1 MSDHPQVSKTSLDR
15 LRIKPLVGADDYDLW
30 RIRITAVLDDAGLL
44 DVVQESAAA
53 AASSSES
60 SAVERGRTEEDDRCK
75 RANAIIVTALGDN
88 ALQVV
93 ASVHGRPA
101 QIMTKLDERYN
112 SKSMA
117 AKISRM
123 AEFVSLHYT
132 DRTNNIATHIDRMA
146 SLVAK
151 LKSMSLPIDDTMAI
165 GVLVASIKVASLA
178 PVVAAIKTIP
188 ASDMTWDTVASRL
201 IEDWGDLPKPKYTE
215 EGASY
220 TAQVQCEFCGRN
232 GHTEGDCKFM
242 KKFLERQDDD
252 DKQDKKPSKKSQ
264 KSTKV
269 RHRKA

>member
-1 MSDHPQVSKTSLDR
+1 MSDNPQVFKTSLDR
-15 LRIKPLVGADDYDLW
+15 LRIKPLVGAEDYDLW
-30 RIRITAVLDDAGLL
+30 HIRITAVLDDAGLL

-60 SAVERGRTEEDDRCK
+60 SAVERGPTDDDRCK
-75 RANAIIVTALGDN
+75 RANAIIVTSLGDN

-93 ASVHGRPA
+93 ASVHGKPA
-101 QIMTKLDERYN
+101 QMMNKLDERYN

-132 DRTNNIATHIDRMA
+132 DRTKNIATHIDRMA

-165 GVLVASIKVASLA
+165 GVLVASVKVASLA

-188 ASDMTWDTVASRL
+188 ASDMSWDTVASRL
-201 IEDWGDLPKPKYTE
+201 IEDWGDLPKSKYTE

-220 TAQVQCEFCGRN
+220 TAHVQCEFCGRY
-232 GHTEGDCKFM
+232 GHTEGDCKF
-242 KKFLERQDDD
+242 KTKFLERQDDD
-252 DKQDKKPSKKSQ
+252 DKHDKKLSKKSP
-264 KSTKV
+264 KSNKI